1 MQHEATRGLQLA
13 PTFNGAL
20 SCCKMKMISG
30 VLLQS
35 SSEING
41 KYQILYVKHI
51 INEILLGVFCF
62 LPLHCLPERKKQK
75 IRLILDEGLS
85 TILKKAKKR
94 DWWGKLTITR
104 EKQDE
109 IDPYLSCFYNTY
121 SLASDYTQPYHDSD
135 IAPDSISFKVNTD
148 YIAEGEED
156 HVKVC

>member
-51 INEILLGVFCF
+51 INTFRRVLLFASS
-62 LPLHCLPERKKQK
+62 LPSRK
-75 IRLILDEGLS
+75 
-85 TILKKAKKR
+85 
-94 DWWGKLTITR
+94 
-104 EKQDE
+104 
-109 IDPYLSCFYNTY
+109 
-121 SLASDYTQPYHDSD
+121 
-135 IAPDSISFKVNTD
+135 
-148 YIAEGEED
+148 EETENQANFG
-156 HVKVC
+156 